1 VTRLANLNFIRT
13 RIGRALD
20 RSIEY
25 FVYRDNKLSLI
36 LVFLFS
42 LVRNSYQQIRLLPVE
57 WLDENETDLQKT
69 LEPEEYGKS
78 YGPFINGSQTM
89 EKVLLPAI
97 KLYCF
102 ENARI
107 SATSSSILTESKI
120 IIERVKG
127 VDVQRC
133 NFASGHIFMHGQKSA
148 LVINRPISYLDQGIF
163 LGGNG
168 SWNYYHWMIE
178 ILPKLEYLKDL
189 DEEYQN
195 FPLLVSD
202 DVDCIKTFREAFDSI
217 VKYRPTIKLDKN
229 KTYLVGKLIYMNSP
243 NFLPFNFRRN
253 EKMKISDF
261 STRTSS
267 INFLRN
273 SLDADLRCMSQIGI
287 KERLFFARQ
296 KEGRNY
302 NQEEIFEIFRRQGF
316 HMVFMEELS
325 LKNQIELVSNA
336 EVIAGPTGAAWTN
349 LIFCREG
356 TRCLSWMADGYG
368 DFSAFSNLAKIVGV
382 DLRYITYKQEAE
394 STEELNSLNYYVDAK
409 EIQKSLEALLN
420 TAA

>member
-1 VTRLANLNFIRT
+1 MTHLANLSFIRT
-13 RIGRALD
+13 KIGRALD
-20 RSIEY
+20 RLIEY

-42 LVRNSYQQIRLLPVE
+42 LVRNSYKQIKLLPVE
-57 WLDENETDLQKT
+57 WLDENETDLQKI

-107 SATSSSILTESKI
+107 NVASSSILIKNKI
-120 IIERVKG
+120 VIERVKE

-148 LVINRPISYLDQGIF
+148 LVINRPVSYLDQGIF
-163 LGGNG
+163 MGGNG
-168 SWNYYHWMIE
+168 SWNYYHWMVE
-178 ILPKLEYLKDL
+178 ILPRLRYLQYL
-189 DEEYQN
+189 DEDYHD

-202 DVDCIKTFREAFDSI
+202 DVDNIKTFREALDSFTKDRPI
-217 VKYRPTIKLDKN
+217 VMLDKN
-229 KTYLVGKLIYMNSP
+229 RSYLVDKLLYINAP
-243 NFLPFNFRRN
+243 NILPFNFRRN

-261 STRTSS
+261 LTRSS
-267 INFLRN
+267 SVNFLRS
-273 SLDADLRCMSQIGI
+273 SLNDNLRDSFKIRL

-296 KEGRNY
+296 QEGRNY

-316 HMVFMEELS
+316 HKVFMEELS
-325 LKNQIELVSNA
+325 LRNQIELVSNA

-349 LIFCREG
+349 LIFCCER
-356 TRCLSWMADGYG
+356 TKCLCWMADGYG
-368 DFSAFSNLAKIVGV
+368 DFSAFSNLAKIVGA
-382 DLRYITYKQEAE
+382 DLRYVTYKKEAE
-394 STEELNSLNYYVDAK
+394 STEELNSLNYHIDVK
-409 EIQKSLEALLN
+409 EIQKGLDALLSV
-420 TAA
+420 